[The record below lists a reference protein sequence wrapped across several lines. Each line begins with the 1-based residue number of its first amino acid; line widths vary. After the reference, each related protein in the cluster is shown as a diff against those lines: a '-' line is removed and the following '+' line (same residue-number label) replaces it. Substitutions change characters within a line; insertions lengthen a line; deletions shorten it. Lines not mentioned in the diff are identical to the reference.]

1 MITIRLFFVG
11 FVVFVHLEQT
21 KCQTGPPPFPHL
33 GCPHNIHLL
42 DCPQQE
48 TSCVPT
54 PKHFPYQFQHR
65 HRGTIYRKIRA
76 RSWWFCGMACD
87 PTTPCKFWT
96 FRHATR
102 ECYLMKTCCLS
113 IGQNVA
119 GFQSG
124 KAGAC
129 PNLEGTT
136 TAALGGGDWWTWKKI
151 KAKN

>member
-1 MITIRLFFVG
+1 MGQSIINPVKMFLVG
-11 FVVFVHLEQT
+11 FVLSVLI
-21 KCQTGPPPFPHL
+21 CQIKSQEDPPPFHKL
-33 GCPHNIHLL
+33 GCPDPEVTLEFPL
-42 DCPQQE
+42 ACP
-48 TSCVPT
+48 TPMLNCVPT
-54 PKHFPYQFQHR
+54 PTEWPNQFDNR
-65 HRGTIYRKIRA
+65 HRGSIYRKIRT

-113 IGQNVA
+113 IGQDVA

-136 TAALGGGDWWTWKKI
+136 TAALGGGDW
-151 KAKN
+151 